1 MHITLNA
8 LKGCKTKTHHSLP
21 ITFLSSMCL
30 KLFTEFQVLLT
41 KSLVNSSTLNCRRVY
56 VKKRGVRQ
64 ILKKIIEIKKKEK
77 ANSVDSDEV
86 ACEPSHL
93 DLHRLV
99 RPSLQ
104 VCSVERLNKGL
115 AM

>member
-1 MHITLNA
+1 MDKILGKHL
-8 LKGCKTKTHHSLP
+8 H
-21 ITFLSSMCL
+21 F
-30 KLFTEFQVLLT
+30 
-41 KSLVNSSTLNCRRVY
+41 NCRRVN

-64 ILKKIIEIKKKEK
+64 IMKKNLKLKKKKDK

-104 VCSVERLNKGL
+104 VCSVERVNKGL